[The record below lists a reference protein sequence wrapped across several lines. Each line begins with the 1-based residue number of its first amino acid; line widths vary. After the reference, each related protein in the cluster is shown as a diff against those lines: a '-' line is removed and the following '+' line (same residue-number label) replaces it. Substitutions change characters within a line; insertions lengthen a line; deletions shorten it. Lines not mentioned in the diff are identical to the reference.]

1 MKALYGVLA
10 AANAICVV
18 LNRRSLAW
26 GIANNTPWWLNA
38 LAAFALAVTAAAT
51 IHCFKSAVK
60 R

>member
-10 AANAICVV
+10 AANAIGVGLNLRSVV
-18 LNRRSLAW
+18 W
-26 GIANNTPWWLNA
+26 GIANNAPWWVNA

-51 IHCFKSAVK
+51 IHCFQSAVK